1 MKNLAIFA
9 SGSGSNAEEIIKYFK
24 TSDKGQ
30 VRLICSNKAGAY
42 VLQRADNHKIPSLAF
57 NKAAFENGN
66 NILEALQNH
75 AIDYII
81 LAGFL
86 WKIPAYLIDNYQDKI
101 INIHPA
107 LLPQYGGK
115 GMYGMHVH
123 QAVVKN
129 NETETGITIHYVN
142 EHYDEGAIIFQAKC
156 EVLANDT
163 AEDVAKKI
171 HELEMEYF
179 PKVVDELLK

>member
-107 LLPQYGGK
+107 LHPQYGGK
-115 GMYGMHVH
+115 GMYGKHVH
-123 QAVVKN
+123 QAVFN
-129 NETETGITIHYVN
+129 NFEKESGITIHYVN
-142 EHYDEGAIIFQAKC
+142 ENYDEGNIIFQERIALESTDTPDIIAEK
-156 EVLANDT
+156 VL
-163 AEDVAKKI
+163 K
-171 HELEMEYF
+171 LEHQHF
-179 PKVVDELLK
+179 ASTIASLL